1 MKCGIFGGE
10 VLYISITPMH
20 FFPVDTLWDGVSTPS
35 AKPWV
40 SQKVFGAARNTQL
53 WRLNVTNNYN
63 INQHYHWPTIDHHYI
78 TTRLLIRWQLLCTIN
93 HLLTITIIYTTILKH
108 WQHFFNLFFHQQK
121 RFFRGKKID
130 GLSRR
135 PGLENGALVRRDLG
149 SHCWD
154 TATSQR
160 QRHFE
165 TMGDL
170 EIFSKCHPGNI
181 LETLFYLFGGCYRS
195 IVTVFTAKDCNA
207 AVTFYFPVAT
217 IIVIRIHHVIFMWC
231 SMAAV
236 PSPW

>member
-78 TTRLLIRWQLLCTIN
+78 TTRLLIRWKLLCTIN

-108 WQHFFNLFFHQQK
+108 WKHFFCEVGLNSRAHSRKRNRLTGLGCKGWSFLFPLNSLVICIDLNYLTYWHRRHRPFWIHLPTSWPFSGHELHEIHRVLWLVQGVEYVEFHEFQ
-121 RFFRGKKID
+121 
-130 GLSRR
+130 
-135 PGLENGALVRRDLG
+135 
-149 SHCWD
+149 
-154 TATSQR
+154 
-160 QRHFE
+160 
-165 TMGDL
+165 
-170 EIFSKCHPGNI
+170 
-181 LETLFYLFGGCYRS
+181 
-195 IVTVFTAKDCNA
+195 
-207 AVTFYFPVAT
+207 
-217 IIVIRIHHVIFMWC
+217 
-231 SMAAV
+231 
-236 PSPW
+236 

>member
-20 FFPVDTLWDGVSTPS
+20 FFPVDTLWDGVSTLS

-108 WQHFFNLFFHQQK
+108 WQHFFNHFFSPTKTFFSRKEDRRSLQK
-121 RFFRGKKID
+121 TRIGKRCFGSSGSGIP
-130 GLSRR
+130 L
-135 PGLENGALVRRDLG
+135 LG
-149 SHCWD
+149 HGNV
-154 TATSQR
+154 ATTKTFWNHGR
-160 QRHFE
+160 
-165 TMGDL
+165 
-170 EIFSKCHPGNI
+170 PGNI
-181 LETLFYLFGGCYRS
+181 
-195 IVTVFTAKDCNA
+195 
-207 AVTFYFPVAT
+207 
-217 IIVIRIHHVIFMWC
+217 
-231 SMAAV
+231 
-236 PSPW
+236 